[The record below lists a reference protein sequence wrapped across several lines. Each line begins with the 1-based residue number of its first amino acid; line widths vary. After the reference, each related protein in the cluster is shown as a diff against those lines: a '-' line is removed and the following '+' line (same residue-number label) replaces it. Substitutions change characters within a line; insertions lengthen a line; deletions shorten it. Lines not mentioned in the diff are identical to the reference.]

1 MNRQEFK
8 EKAKKTLDDV
18 FSRIE
23 DLEKKSKSA
32 SQKARYE
39 FNEEIAEL
47 KIQKAKLEKKYHEL
61 EDVGEEQWEKAKSIF
76 KESSESFKKGFE
88 KLGKLVNN

>member
-18 FSRIE
+18 FSKIE
-23 DLEKKSKSA
+23 DLEKKSERVSE
-32 SQKARYE
+32 KAKTE

-47 KIQKAKLEKKYHEL
+47 KMQKAKLEKKYHDL
-61 EDVGEEQWEKAKSIF
+61 ENAGEEQWEKAKSVF
-76 KESSESFKKGFE
+76 KESSESFKEGFE
-88 KLGKLVNN
+88 KLGKLVSK

>member
-23 DLEKKSKSA
+23 DLEKKSQRVSE
-32 SQKARYE
+32 KAKTE

-61 EDVGEEQWEKAKSIF
+61 ENAGEEQWEKAKSIF
-76 KESSESFKKGFE
+76 KESSDSFKQGFE
-88 KLGKLVNN
+88 KLGKLVSS